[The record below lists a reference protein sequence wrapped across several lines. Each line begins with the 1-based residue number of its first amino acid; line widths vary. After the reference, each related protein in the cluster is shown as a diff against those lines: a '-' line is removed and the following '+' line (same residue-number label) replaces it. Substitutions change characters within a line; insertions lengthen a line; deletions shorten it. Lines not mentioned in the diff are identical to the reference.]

1 MRIVHL
7 DTGREMRGGQ
17 HQALLLARGLAA
29 RGHEQLILARR
40 DGGLLEA
47 STAAGLETRPIGAA
61 AVARF
66 ARPADLLHAHD
77 ARSHTLA
84 ALAAGECPL
93 VVSRRVAFPIRTGAL
108 SRWKYQRATRYLA
121 VSEFVKRQLAAAGV
135 ADERI
140 AVVYDGVELGSLPKL
155 SLPEPRAGQRLVVAP
170 ATSDPAKGSALA
182 AAACREAGVEV
193 RFSADLQK
201 DLAEA
206 AVLLYLSYSEGLGSA
221 ILLAMARG
229 VPVIA
234 SAVGG
239 IPEVVEHGRTGL
251 LVENQASDVAAA
263 LREVRDDPKAAVAR
277 AAAAYEEVSRRF
289 SAAAM
294 VIRTEEAYRL
304 AVGQAV
310 AGRAQP

>member
-1 MRIVHL
+1 
-7 DTGREMRGGQ
+7 MRGGQ

-47 STAAGLETRPIGAA
+47 STAAGFETRAIGAA

-84 ALAAGECPL
+84 VLAAGECPL

-135 ADERI
+135 ADDRI
-140 AVVYDGVELGSLPKL
+140 AVVYDGVEASSP
-155 SLPEPRAGQRLVVAP
+155 PEPRAGQRLVVAP
-170 ATSDPAKGSALA
+170 ATSDPAKGSTLA
-182 AAACREAGVEV
+182 AAACQEAGVEV
-193 RFSADLQK
+193 RFSADLPK

-251 LVENQASDVAAA
+251 LVENQASDIAAA
-263 LREVRDDPKAAVAR
+263 LREVRDDPEAAAAR

-289 SAAAM
+289 SATAM

>member
-40 DGGLLEA
+40 EGGLLEA
-47 STAAGLETRPIGAA
+47 STAASIKTRPIGAT

-66 ARPADLLHAHD
+66 ARGADLLHAHD

-84 ALAAGECPL
+84 VVAAGECPV
-93 VVSRRVAFPIRTGAL
+93 VVSRRVAFPVHTGAL
-108 SRWKYQRATRYLA
+108 SRWKYQRAARYLA
-121 VSEFVKRQLAAAGV
+121 VSEFVKRQLEAAGV

-140 AVVYDGVELGSLPKL
+140 AVVYDGVEIGPM
-155 SLPEPRAGQRLVVAP
+155 PEPRAGRRLVVAP

-182 AAACREAGVEV
+182 AAAGGEAGVEV
-193 RFSADLQK
+193 RFSGDLQK

-251 LVENQASDVAAA
+251 LVENQATEVAAA
-263 LREVRDDPKAAVAR
+263 LRDVRDNPEAAAAR
-277 AAAAYEEVSRRF
+277 AAAAYEEVSHRF
-289 SAAAM
+289 SATAM
-294 VIRTEEAYRL
+294 VTRTEEAYRL

-310 AGRAQP
+310 AGRART

>member
-29 RGHEQLILARR
+29 RGHEQMILARP
-40 DGGLLEA
+40 DGGLLKA
-47 STAAGLETRPIGAA
+47 STAAGFETRPIGAA

-66 ARPADLLHAHD
+66 ARRADLLHAHD

-84 ALAAGECPL
+84 VLAAGECPV

-108 SRWKYQRATRYLA
+108 SRWKYQRAARYLA
-121 VSEFVKRQLAAAGV
+121 VSEFVRRQLAAAGV
-135 ADERI
+135 ADEKI
-140 AVVYDGVELGSLPKL
+140 TVVYDGVEVGSP
-155 SLPEPRAGQRLVVAP
+155 PEPRTGQRLVVAP

-193 RFSADLQK
+193 QFSVDLQK
-201 DLAEA
+201 DLAA
-206 AVLLYLSYSEGLGSA
+206 ASVFLYLSYSEGLGSA
-221 ILLAMARG
+221 ILLAMAQG

-251 LVENQASDVAAA
+251 LVENQAPDVAAA
-263 LREVRDDPKAAVAR
+263 LREVRDDPEAAAGR
-277 AAAAYEEVSRRF
+277 AAAAYEEVHRRF

-294 VIRTEEAYRL
+294 VSRTEEAYRL

-310 AGRAQP
+310 AGRARP

>member
-7 DTGREMRGGQ
+7 DTEREMRGGQ

-40 DGGLLEA
+40 EGGLLEA
-47 STAAGLETRPIGAA
+47 STAASLEARPIGAA
-61 AVARF
+61 AVAKC
-66 ARPADLLHAHD
+66 ARRADLLHAHD

-84 ALAAGECPL
+84 VLAAGECPV
-93 VVSRRVAFPIRTGAL
+93 VVSRRVAFPIRTGML
-108 SRWKYQRATRYLA
+108 SRWKYKQAAQYLA
-121 VSEFVKRQLAAAGV
+121 VSEFVKRQLVAAGV

-140 AVVYDGVELGSLPKL
+140 VVVYDGVEVGP
-155 SLPEPRAGQRLVVAP
+155 LPEPMVGQRLVVAP

-193 RFSADLQK
+193 RFSVDLQK
-201 DLAEA
+201 DLTEA

-239 IPEVVEHGRTGL
+239 ILEVVEHGRTGL
-251 LVENQASDVAAA
+251 LVENQATDVAAA
-263 LREVRDDPKAAVAR
+263 LREVRDNPEAAAAR

-289 SAAAM
+289 GAAAM
-294 VIRTEEAYRL
+294 VTRTEEAYRL

-310 AGRAQP
+310 AGRARP